1 MKTLTQ
7 YRAAAAAALILT
19 LTLAGCGGG
28 GDGTAPATTSTT
40 TQSPAPAVDVYSYE
54 PPAPTYAPGSYEL
67 TAFNLLNAERSRCG
81 FGKLKQS
88 VKLDQAA
95 HNHAQWIMLNNF
107 TVSHNEQPGTP
118 GFTGVNA
125 ADRAFAVGYD
135 GYVGEEAGAASKN
148 DSTTGNIGEAWIRL
162 LLSTPIHG
170 SGLVSPGYG
179 SDFGIG
185 FSDASP
191 DPLWASLRAGDL
203 LTGNLK
209 SEWDADAQRAASA
222 YAPGEVKTYPCDGT
236 VGIMTKIANEIPNPV
251 PDRNLATNP
260 TGSAIVVLS
269 APGTTLKLGGST
281 LIHIA
286 SGAGVPMRAG
296 VTDGVG
302 SVVNLGPDT
311 GFYLPDVPL
320 APNARYQFTFS
331 GTVDGKPFTKTF
343 SFETGPI

>member
-1 MKTLTQ
+1 MKTQTQ
-7 YRAAAAAALILT
+7 YRAPVAAALALT
-19 LTLAGCGGG
+19 LMLAGCGGG
-28 GDGTAPATTSTT
+28 GDGTTPTTTSTT
-40 TQSPAPAVDVYSYE
+40 TQSPTPAVDVYSYE

-95 HNHAQWIMLNNF
+95 RNHAQWIMLNNWA
-107 TVSHNEQPGTP
+107 VSHTEQPGTP

-135 GYVGEEAGAASKN
+135 GYVGEELGVASKN

-179 SDFGIG
+179 SDIGIG

-191 DPLWASLRAGDL
+191 DPLWALFRGAEL
-203 LTGNLK
+203 LTGNVK
-209 SEWDADAQRAASA
+209 SEWGADTQRAASA

-236 VGIMTKIANEIPNPV
+236 KGIRTKFEGETPSPL
-251 PDRNLATNP
+251 PERNLATNP
-260 TGSAIVVLS
+260 TGGAIIVLS

-286 SGAGVPMRAG
+286 SGASVPMRAG

-302 SVVNLGPDT
+302 SVMNLGSDK

-320 APNARYQFTFS
+320 TPNARYQFTFS

>member
-1 MKTLTQ
+1 MKTRTH
-7 YRAAAAAALILT
+7 YRAPAAAALVMT

-40 TQSPAPAVDVYSYE
+40 TQAPTPAVDVYSYE

-95 HNHAQWIMLNNF
+95 HNHAQWIMLNNWA
-107 TVSHNEQPGTP
+107 TSHTEQPGTP
-118 GFTGVNA
+118 GFTGVTP
-125 ADRAFAVGYD
+125 ADRAAVVGYD
-135 GYVGEEAGAASKN
+135 GYVGELAGAVSK
-148 DSTTGNIGEAWIRL
+148 DESTTGDFGEAWIRG

-170 SGLVSPGYG
+170 IVLVSNNYG
-179 SDFGIG
+179 SDVGIG
-185 FSDASP
+185 LVASP
-191 DPLWASLRAGDL
+191 DPFWSLQRAATLVPG
-203 LTGNLK
+203 TLK
-209 SEWDADAQRAASA
+209 SDAAADAQRGVSA
-222 YAPGEVKTYPCDGT
+222 YAPGEVKTYPCEGT
-236 VGIMTKIANEIPNPV
+236 TGIWTKFTGENPNPI
-251 PDRNLATNP
+251 PGRNLTTNP
-260 TGSAIVVLS
+260 TGGAIMVLS
-269 APGTTLKLGGST
+269 APGTTLKLGSST

-286 SGAGVPMRAG
+286 SGASVPMRAG

-302 SVVNLGPDT
+302 SVMNLGSDK

>member
-1 MKTLTQ
+1 MNAQTR
-7 YRAAAAAALILT
+7 YRAPGAAALVMT
-19 LTLAGCGGG
+19 LMLAGCGGG
-28 GDGTAPATTSTT
+28 GDGTTPTTTSTT
-40 TQSPAPAVDVYSYE
+40 TQPTTPVVDVYSYE

-95 HNHAQWIMLNNF
+95 HNHAQWIMLNNW
-107 TVSHNEQPGTP
+107 TVSHTEQPGTP
-118 GFTGVNA
+118 GFTGTNPI
-125 ADRAFAVGYD
+125 DRAAAVGYE
-135 GYVGEEAGAASKN
+135 GSVGELAGTLSKN
-148 DSTTGNIGEAWIRL
+148 QSATGDLGEAWIRL

-170 SGLVSPGYG
+170 IDLMSANYSSNV
-179 SDFGIG
+179 GIG
-185 FSDASP
+185 FSDAPS
-191 DPLWASLRAGDL
+191 DPLLSLQRGADLVLGDL
-203 LTGNLK
+203 WST
-209 SEWDADAQRAASA
+209 DAQSLPPA
-222 YAPGEVKTYPCDGT
+222 YAPGEIKTYPCDGT
-236 VGIMTKIANEIPNPV
+236 IGIMTKIANETPNPV
-251 PDRNLATNP
+251 PGRDLTTNP
-260 TGSAIVVLS
+260 TGGVIMVFSPPA
-269 APGTTLKLGGST
+269 TTLKLGGST

-286 SGAGVPMRAG
+286 SGASVPMRTG

-302 SVVNLGPDT
+302 SVMNLGSNK